1 MPLLPQKGIFPVIT
15 EYLLSDINCTDAT
28 LSKSYIIV
36 KITFH
41 IMIINKIN

>member
-15 EYLLSDINCTDAT
+15 EFLLSDIKRTDAT

-36 KITFH
+36 KITF
-41 IMIINKIN
+41 

>member
-36 KITFH
+36 KTTYKFILWYS
-41 IMIINKIN
+41 IR